1 LVWRIFRHATF
12 PLFTLFG
19 FSFAEQVTGI
29 RLDYADNDSER
40 TWGVMQI
47 LQLKL
52 ERAGR

>member
-1 LVWRIFRHATF
+1 MRPSPV
-12 PLFTLFG
+12 FTLFA
-19 FSFAEQVTGI
+19 FSFVQQVTGI

-52 ERAGR
+52 ERARR